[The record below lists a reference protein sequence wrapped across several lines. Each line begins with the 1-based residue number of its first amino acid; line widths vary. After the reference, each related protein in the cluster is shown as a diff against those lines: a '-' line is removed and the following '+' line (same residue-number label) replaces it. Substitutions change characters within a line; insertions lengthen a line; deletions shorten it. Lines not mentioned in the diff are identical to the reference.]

1 MTDMNAFLER
11 TGISVTGTTVT
22 TLIAAVTGFTG
33 IQLTT
38 GHLWLALATA
48 IASAGIANWPRI
60 IKARSDSVLSER
72 TLTHNETAKVIERLD
87 RDNEALSAKLDAV
100 RMSKHKILNECQHM
114 SFHIETLHIMLREKG
129 VEPPPFRRATIE
141 ELMGDEDRVV
151 AKISNGE
158 SKPSIKSKVLLA
170 IGSLI
175 AYATIGHSF
184 QCPAHQES
192 VKQAQFQK
200 ELKKAQEEAMLHT
213 GK

>member
-1 MTDMNAFLER
+1 MDVNTLFAKS
-11 TGISVTGTTVT
+11 GISSTGTTVT
-22 TLIAAVTGFTG
+22 TLIAAIASFTG

-38 GHLWLALATA
+38 GHLWLALFTA

-72 TLTHNETAKVIERLD
+72 TLTHNETTKVIERLD
-87 RDNEALSAKLDAV
+87 RDNEALTAKLDAV

-151 AKISNGE
+151 AKITNGDG
-158 SKPSIKSKVLLA
+158 KAGIKSKILLA
-170 IGSLI
+170 IGTLF
-175 AYATIGHSF
+175 AYAVIGHVLQPSV
-184 QCPAHQES
+184 HQKS
-192 VKQAQFQK
+192 VERAQFEA
-200 ELKKAQEEAMLHT
+200 ELVRAKKEAMQHT
-213 GK
+213 GR